1 MKKTL
6 LYCICFV
13 VIICNFFSLNSFATI
28 EEENNTDFEQN
39 QVIEESQQVQN
50 IEEQCQAEVKNAGQV
65 KDSEENPNIK
75 VQDVTLE
82 ILNGAY
88 KGKEVT
94 ADYVITE
101 KENAEKIQLQ
111 VGDEVN
117 VVMYGDLQGNLFV
130 KIQSLNRNTYV
141 IIMFLIIL
149 ISLLLLYEKHAIKPA
164 LSCLI
169 TVLLLYFLLFKQ
181 LINGQNIILI
191 SLLFG
196 VLLLIIETIIN
207 TGLNK
212 KIWISLAGTITGVL
226 GSIIVEAIFIIL
238 TRINIDLQSISG
250 ISNSTLVIA
259 GCIVTTFGCCIN
271 IAIHIIQNLDKKKIE
286 TKDFFRKDLFKLG
299 IIYGSQQAIK
309 YINLA
314 IMLFAGLYLET
325 IVVNSENYNNLLS
338 SLNQDSIFAGMISI
352 TSTCCGIIISV
363 VITSIF
369 YALINSKKTIYKTM
383 SDNKIEGKRS
393 LKI

>member
-196 VLLLIIETIIN
+196 VLLLIN
-207 TGLNK
+207 
-212 KIWISLAGTITGVL
+212 
-226 GSIIVEAIFIIL
+226 
-238 TRINIDLQSISG
+238 LQSISG